1 MLRVDGEV
9 QFVYEVYSGPKAA
22 PQAGLALRTQNHQRV
37 MMLLVERVSQ
47 RFLLSALPSA
57 PSVQTT
63 LLSRE
68 VNAHRGPLLPD
79 SNIGPS

>member
-9 QFVYEVYSGPKAA
+9 QYVYEVYSGPEARA
-22 PQAGLALRTQNHQRV
+22 IGSVLHRLNHLRV
-37 MMLLVERVSQ
+37 MLLGESLNGVS
-47 RFLLSALPSA
+47 RLSSISSA

-79 SNIGPS
+79 SNTERG